1 MAKYKENQTVMGAEK
16 SMTEAQ
22 IQNENVDKVIKKI
35 SSELKSLNA
44 IIRAFVDVAENDSF
58 ANYMIETICENKKD
72 ARIVLNVNEIKKCI
86 IKAYPYKDGNTMLKK
101 DGDLYVP
108 FESYTPSIIKQ
119 AFYGIVRPK
128 KDVKVIAATPEQI
141 EAHQAAKTK
150 KTNDAKI
157 KKEDEK
163 KSIDTFIE
171 RLMNAGNKDLAWA
184 IVQEYKANHVKTEQD
199 DKTK

>member
-1 MAKYKENQTVMGAEK
+1 MAQDAKTINKMEKSLTEKQQENQRVD
-16 SMTEAQ
+16 
-22 IQNENVDKVIKKI
+22 NVIAKI
-35 SSELKSLNA
+35 STELKSINS
-44 IIRAFVDVAENDSF
+44 IIRAFVEVANEDSF

-72 ARIVLNVNEIKKCI
+72 ARIVLNVNEIKKYI

-108 FESYTPSIIKQ
+108 FESYTADIIRK

-128 KDVKVIAATPEQI
+128 KDVKIVPATEEQI
-141 EAHQAAKTK
+141 KEHIAKKEADKIEK
-150 KTNDAKI
+150 KI

-171 RLMNAGNKDLAWA
+171 RLMEAGTPDLAWA
-184 IVQEYKANHVKTEQD
+184 IVQEYKAKKIKKES
-199 DKTK
+199 DKK